1 MPRDRMSISWD
12 DLKSDSVEK
21 KLQQQDAISQAR
33 EHYDS
38 AQIAA
43 APSRK
48 PRFTLIYNTV
58 FYMGLFGALG
68 GLLGWGFGILFNLAP
83 TPNKKPAPSS
93 PPTSKSNSTGPDKL
107 ADLDMVEKQAPD
119 NKKAELESDKQ
130 NTRRWLEKQLR
141 GVKRD
146 GRGND
151 FFELYLRHHTGDMDD
166 KQYAAGR
173 RSRRNRQLE
182 NPHRQRPLLR
192 HRRHDD
198 RRLPRHGRIRRRTKH
213 AGRLIQGSVGAL
225 VGLIGGI
232 VVSFFDERI
241 YNAVVGTQN
250 PRQPAASPSPAP
262 SNGASSDYSSASAP
276 ACFSAISKNLSIGL
290 IAGLIG
296 GIVGGLL
303 FEPMKTFAERFVD
316 NGEILS
322 RLIGL
327 LAIGI
332 VAGVGTGLIENA
344 VKSGWFKVTEGLIAG
359 KQFVLYRNPTY
370 IGILPNATFTCSRT
384 PKSAAATPPSTSNR
398 GFEIEDLPL
407 GTKTL
412 VNGKPIQRA
421 KLRAATESKSAS
433 TAFVFQ
439 EKAKTPED
447 SKF

>member
-12 DLKSDSVEK
+12 DLKSESVEK

-43 APSRK
+43 APTRK
-48 PRFTLIYNTV
+48 PRFTFIYNTV

-68 GLLGWGFGILFNLAP
+68 GLLGWGFGILFNLR
-83 TPNKKPAPSS
+83 PNPQQEAR
-93 PPTSKSNSTGPDKL
+93 TLIAAYEQIEQQRADKL
-107 ADLDMVEKQAPD
+107 AEVDMVERQAPD
-119 NKKAELESDKQ
+119 NKKADLESDKQ
-130 NTRRWLEKQLR
+130 NITTLAEKQLR

-151 FFELYLRHHTGDMDD
+151 FFDLYLRHHTGELDD
-166 KQYAAGR
+166 KQYNAASADLAETDNWKTLIANVLFYGIAGMMIAACLGMAE
-173 RSRRNRQLE
+173 SVVERNMQ
-182 NPHRQRPLLR
+182 
-192 HRRHDD
+192 
-198 RRLPRHGRIRRRTKH
+198 GAI
-213 AGRLIQGSVGAL
+213 IQGSVGAL
-225 VGLIGGI
+225 VGLVGGI

-241 YNAVVGTQN
+241 YKAIVSTQN
-250 PRQPAASPSPAP
+250 PPDNLRLTLARAVQWGVLGLFLSLGPGVLLR
-262 SNGASSDYSSASAP
+262 NL
-276 ACFSAISKNLSIGL
+276 KKLSIGL

-370 IGILPNATFTCSRT
+370 IGSSPQCHIYLFKD
-384 PKSAAATPPSTSNR
+384 PKVGRRHAAVHVQPG

-407 GTKTL
+407 GSKTM

-421 KLRAATESKSAS
+421 KLRAGDRIQVGS
-433 TAFVFQ
+433 TAFIFQ
-439 EKAKTPED
+439 EKAKQKD
-447 SKF
+447 